1 MPIAFTAKLE
11 ADLTTT
17 SRTTL
22 VAKKVITNIGG
33 GYDNTTGVFTAPVS
47 GTYAF
52 MATAAPLK
60 QDGKRFRVGMK
71 HKDQII
77 AFMFA
82 ENGFSCSCHAVV
94 RLAVGQKVHL
104 ETCAEECAFSGDGP
118 TSFSGMLL
126 QPDLSDVSRAVT
138 RKTKILVCVCVC
150 VCVYVC
156 VCLCVLSI

>member
-1 MPIAFTAKLE
+1 MRFVTEKVTTPIAFTAKLE

-17 SRTTL
+17 SVTTL
-22 VAKKVITNIGG
+22 VAQKVITNIGG

-52 MATAAPLK
+52 MATAAPLS
-60 QDGKRFRVGMK
+60 QDGKRFRVDIMHK
-71 HKDQII
+71 HQKI

-94 RLAVGQKVHL
+94 RLAVGHQVYL
-104 ETCAEECAFSGDGP
+104 ETYEEECTFRGVGP

-126 QPDLSDVSRAVT
+126 QPELSQM
-138 RKTKILVCVCVC
+138 
-150 VCVYVC
+150 
-156 VCLCVLSI
+156 